1 MPAAWQVPHAEMRTP
16 VKKPTKIN
24 FPGGA
29 WLCMTLLSVMY
40 ITALSAV
47 SANAKERK
55 HLDSAAFHWLS
66 GLEAAHDSRVDSA
79 LSYLRMAHS
88 EGISDD
94 SLYYLWAET
103 FLYKGVYDTAL
114 ALNFSIK
121 SQHNGELYG
130 KALKQRYLIYSA
142 LGWESEAKTIYD
154 SLQSGH
160 TLAMKKFLPECDLY
174 ISSGVYAEKNL
185 LEREYP
191 FPRPPGGSDTI
202 IDGILD
208 GSLRLAWSLPLKK
221 GQDIRFGAGLLYR
234 GSRFGN
240 VSSMQKLNDSTDM
253 ALSGFVRYSLLSNR
267 LSFNYSISRTEDF
280 LDRVLLRHQ
289 WSIRS
294 LFITDTWFG
303 SLEAG
308 YRYRN
313 PSTRHYYYLRGY
325 ADRLIGMKSDLS
337 FSLML
342 SGIEL
347 DDYQYGNDIL
357 YLYVKD
363 SRLYFD
369 SLLTPVTSVLML
381 SKTDKYN
388 VIPNE
393 CSIPQSFLGINP
405 QVRYER
411 QLSERISTGC
421 GLGYFVT
428 RYRKPYIW
436 MDLHMEQKDIPTT
449 GIYSG
454 GSESYLVYDLD
465 RHGYYWIDSIAS
477 VHSVFP
483 DPRGVTITR
492 HSMRRVDQTLS
503 LDLFFTCSIGR
514 AGDVEFNLT
523 AERNFSTLSNAAPV
537 DIQKWYGE
545 ATVTWYFNFK
555 PDKYWQLR

>member
-1 MPAAWQVPHAEMRTP
+1 
-16 VKKPTKIN
+16 
-24 FPGGA
+24 
-29 WLCMTLLSVMY
+29 MTLLSAMY
-40 ITALSAV
+40 ITAFSAMRAD
-47 SANAKERK
+47 ANERTNR
-55 HLDSAAFHWLS
+55 DSVALHWQR
-66 GLEAAHDSRVDSA
+66 GIEAARDSSIDSA
-79 LSYLRMAHS
+79 LTYLEKAHS
-88 EGISDD
+88 EGLPDD

-103 FLYKGVYDTAL
+103 FLYKGAYDTAL

-121 SQHNGELYG
+121 SPHNGELYRL
-130 KALKQRYLIYSA
+130 ALRQRYLIYSA
-142 LGWESEAKTIYD
+142 IGWESEAKAIYD
-154 SLQSGH
+154 SLQSGR
-160 TLAMKKFLPECDLY
+160 TLVMRKLLPECDLY
-174 ISSGVYAEKNL
+174 LSGGVYAEKNL

-191 FPRPPGGSDTI
+191 FPSPQGDFDTI

-221 GQDIRFGAGLLYR
+221 GQNIRFGTGLLYR

-240 VSSMQKLNDSTDM
+240 VSSIQRLSDSTDM
-253 ALSGFVRYSLLSNR
+253 ALSGFLRYSLFSNR

-289 WSIRS
+289 WSVRS

-325 ADRLIGMKSDLS
+325 ADRLISMKSDLS
-337 FSLML
+337 FSLMF

-347 DDYQYGNDIL
+347 DDYQYSNDIL
-357 YLYVKD
+357 HLYVKG

-381 SKTDKYN
+381 SRTDEYS

-393 CSIPQSFLGINP
+393 RSVPQSFLAINP
-405 QVRYER
+405 QIIYER
-411 QLSERISTGC
+411 QLSKKISAGC

-428 RYRKPYIW
+428 RYRKPYVW
-436 MDLHMEQKDIPTT
+436 MDLHMEQKDIPAT

-465 RHGYYWIDSIAS
+465 REGYFWIDSIAS
-477 VHSVFP
+477 VHSVFL

-492 HSMRRVDQTLS
+492 HSLRRVDQTLS
-503 LDLFFTCSIGR
+503 LNLFFTCSIGR

-523 AERNFSTLSNAAPV
+523 AERNFSNLSNAAPV
-537 DIQKWYGE
+537 EIQKWYGE
-545 ATVTWYFNFK
+545 ATVTWYFNFR
-555 PDKYWQLR
+555 PDKYRRLR